1 MQINLVQSEIQEAL
15 TEFVSNQGFDVSGK
29 DVVVTMVAGRG
40 KKGHSAIIEILPKG
54 TAPVAET
61 GKKTSKSKDKEAKEP
76 DAKTPAID
84 FNDKD

>member
-1 MQINLVQSEIQEAL
+1 MKINLVQSEIQEAL

-29 DVVVTMVAGRG
+29 DVIVTMIAGRG
-40 KKGHSAIIEILPKG
+40 KKGHSANIEILPKG

-61 GKKTSKSKDKEAKEP
+61 GKAKKQKTAEAKEP

>member
-29 DVVVTMVAGRG
+29 DVIVTMIAGRG
-40 KKGHSAIIEILPKG
+40 KKGHSANIEILPKG
-54 TAPVAET
+54 TAPVADKPKAS
-61 GKKTSKSKDKEAKEP
+61 KKKEDKEP
-76 DAKTPAID
+76 DAKAPAID